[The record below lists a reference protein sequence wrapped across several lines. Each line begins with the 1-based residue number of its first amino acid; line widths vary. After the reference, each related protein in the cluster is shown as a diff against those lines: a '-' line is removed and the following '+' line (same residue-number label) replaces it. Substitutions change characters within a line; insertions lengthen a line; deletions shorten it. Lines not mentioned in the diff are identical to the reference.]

1 MMSPPTMAPG
11 TDVKP
16 PRISTGSALSAISER
31 LNWTPLFAPHMMP
44 ATMATSPATDQTTTQ
59 MVLSGIPMD
68 SAASWSSA
76 TARSARPTLVFW
88 KKTAR
93 IATSTPAVTAAVS
106 SSLFI
111 CTPATMKDASG
122 MPTSSFFTFDPH
134 KSSPKPSR
142 KKLSPMVAMN
152 RMMYSWLTSGR
163 STMRSMAKAS
173 ATITSM
179 VRTSAMAVGTPR
191 SISPTRVRAAKSTM
205 TPWAKLK
212 TPEALK
218 MSTKPRATSEY
229 MRPAATPP
237 ISTSIRKPGAPAMSR
252 NGPTKTPYRISMR
265 TLPRLPEIGADHGR
279 VGAHVGGATL
289 GDLLA
294 VVQHHDMARDVH
306 DHPHVVLDQDDGRPP
321 LEIGRA

>member
-1 MMSPPTMAPG
+1 MR
-11 TDVKP
+11 V
-16 PRISTGSALSAISER
+16 R
-31 LNWTPLFAPHMMP
+31 
-44 ATMATSPATDQTTTQ
+44 
-59 MVLSGIPMD
+59 
-68 SAASWSSA
+68 
-76 TARSARPTLVFW
+76 W
-88 KKTAR
+88 KKTAST
-93 IATSTPAVTAAVS
+93 ATRTAAVMAAVI
-106 SSLFI
+106 SSLFT
-111 CTPATMKDASG
+111 CTPATVNDVSG
-122 MPTSSFFTFDPH
+122 MPTSSFLTFDPQS
-134 KSSPKPSR
+134 SSPKPSR
-142 KKLSPMVAMN
+142 KKLRPMVAMN

-163 STMRSMAKAS
+163 NTTRSMAKAS
-173 ATITSM
+173 AVITAIVST
-179 VRTSAMAVGTPR
+179 RASSTGTPR
-191 SISPTRVRAAKSTM
+191 SMSPTSVSAAKSTI

-265 TLPRLPEIGADHGR
+265 TLPRLPEIGPDHGR
-279 VGAHVGGATL
+279 VGAHVGGAAL

-321 LEIGRA
+321 LVVDVQEVDDPLDERPVLHLLLHRWPPVQGVEEDIALHLQEPAGHDVVEHAHAPEQGHVLEGPRDAELGDLVRLEVRPVRSL